1 MPSAIDPVEHDTI
14 STEVTYLKYDPKH
27 HHEKLYTVNYDTG
40 GVFPRTNALNEP
52 KAVFVHNFRDV
63 QSPQSFGDYGFSS
76 TRLRSALQPGDFD
89 APDKV
94 EDVFYPEAI
103 KALRQLFPDAA
114 KIEML
119 EHQIRKRHPAFPVAT
134 GEPYQNLLPTTL
146 VHIDFTPDSA
156 TKISHAAFRAA
167 SQQYRRLLTVNLWKS
182 LQGPG
187 NDWPLGLCDWRTVD
201 RDSEVEHQDVVFN
214 DRYSENARI
223 YYGPK
228 HQWYYFK
235 DLQDDEVIV
244 FRQSDSAIQGGG
256 GVPHTGFFNPHVD
269 KDAAPRVS
277 IELRAFV
284 YFE

>member
-1 MPSAIDPVEHDTI
+1 MTSAIDPVEHDTI
-14 STEVTYLKYDPKH
+14 LTEVTYLKYDPKR

-52 KAVFVHNFRDV
+52 KAVFVHNFHDV
-63 QSPQSFGDYGFSS
+63 QSPQSFEDYGFASI
-76 TRLRSALQPGDFD
+76 RLRPFLQPGDFD

-94 EDVFYPEAI
+94 ENVFYPEAI

-119 EHQIRKRHPAFPVAT
+119 EHQI
-134 GEPYQNLLPTTL
+134 
-146 VHIDFTPDSA
+146 
-156 TKISHAAFRAA
+156 SHAAFKAA

-201 RDSEVEHQDVVFN
+201 RDSEVAYQDVVFD

-244 FRQSDSAIQGGG
+244 FRQTDSAIQGGG